1 MKFNKCCLQLGAY
14 ALGIEQTLN
23 MKVQQAAILV
33 STPEGTQ
40 LFKITRNHLNS
51 AQDKWLKVVNEY
63 YSDPARDEMYDPN
76 LI

>member
-23 MKVQQAAILV
+23 MKVQQAAIIV

-40 LFKITRNHLNS
+40 LFKISRRHLDS
-51 AQDKWLKVVNEY
+51 CQDKWLKVVNEY
-63 YSDPARDEMYDPN
+63 YSQLDRCIMYDPDS
-76 LI
+76 I